1 MLLAL
6 PLTWPIGRPVSPAAF
21 CPTNHEPDQPM
32 NLFDRYVLGLFL
44 KIMLVCYSSL
54 AGLYLIIDVF
64 NNLDEFVELGKRGGS
79 LTSVLSAY
87 YAPRLVGLFC
97 EVSGLLYLLA
107 AICALTRLQATHELA
122 AVQAAG
128 VSVRRVTRP
137 ILLLTAALCLLTWGA
152 REVLLPKYREILSVN
167 PQEMLRGQ
175 PLPVVSQIDYDSLI
189 MFRGQEIDLSS
200 RTIHGIDLQLPLD
213 LQPGP
218 GAERANAAINDAA
231 TLVLP
236 VDRAVDPPGEDPPGD
251 RPVRGGG
258 GQLKAK
264 LAVWQPASEQH
275 PGGFLLE
282 GVELP
287 EAWVG
292 AASVMQNGEP
302 RVLLPSDQAWL
313 GADQCFV
320 PTHLS
325 LWQLARGAAWF
336 RSASLAEL
344 VAINRSGSVRLPAA
358 HRVEMHWRLLRPV
371 MDFLLLLIGLPL
383 VLRPGGQKLV
393 VAAGYCALLMLG
405 VQLLIMVAQFL
416 GGQQLLQPAAFAAWL
431 PLLVSLPIAVW
442 SYQRFN
448 Y

>member
-1 MLLAL
+1 MY
-6 PLTWPIGRPVSPAAF
+6 
-21 CPTNHEPDQPM
+21 
-32 NLFDRYVLGLFL
+32 LFDRYVLGLFL

-64 NNLDEFVELGKRGGS
+64 NNLDEFVQLGKRGGS
-79 LTSVLSAY
+79 LIGVLSAY
-87 YAPRLVGLFC
+87 YAPRMVALFC

-107 AICALTRLQATHELA
+107 AICTLTRLQATHELA

-128 VSVRRVTRP
+128 VSVRRVVRP
-137 ILLLTAALCLLTWGA
+137 ILLLTAALCGLTWGA
-152 REVLLPKYREILSVN
+152 REVLLPKYREILAVN

-189 MFRGQEIDLSS
+189 MFRGQEIDLASAS
-200 RTIHGIDLQLPLD
+200 ILGLDLQLPQD
-213 LQPGP
+213 LQPSQG
-218 GAERANAAINDAA
+218 
-231 TLVLP
+231 T
-236 VDRAVDPPGEDPPGD
+236 
-251 RPVRGGG
+251 
-258 GQLKAK
+258 LKAK
-264 LAVWQPASEQH
+264 RAVWRPATEQH
-275 PGGFLLE
+275 PSGFLLQ

-287 EAWVG
+287 ERWSKS
-292 AASVMQNGEP
+292 ASIVQNGAP

-313 GADQCFV
+313 AGDQCFV

-325 LWQLARGAAWF
+325 LWQLARGASWF
-336 RSASLAEL
+336 RSASLGEL

-358 HRVEMHWRLLRPV
+358 HRVELHWRLLRPL

-405 VQLLIMVAQFL
+405 VQLLIMAAQFL
-416 GGQQLLQPAAFAAWL
+416 GGQQVLKPAALAAWL
-431 PLLVSLPIAVW
+431 PILVSVPTAVW

>member
-1 MLLAL
+1 
-6 PLTWPIGRPVSPAAF
+6 
-21 CPTNHEPDQPM
+21 M

-79 LTSVLSAY
+79 LVGVLSAY

-97 EVSGLLYLLA
+97 EVSGLLCLLA
-107 AICALTRLQATHELA
+107 AICTLTRLQATHELA

-137 ILLLTAALCLLTWGA
+137 ILLLTAVLCTLTWGA

-200 RTIHGIDLQLPLD
+200 RTIHGIDLQLPRD
-213 LQPGP
+213 LQPGL
-218 GAERANAAINDAA
+218 GATQVSDDS
-231 TLVLP
+231 P
-236 VDRAVDPPGEDPPGD
+236 VDPVVGRTVG
-251 RPVRGGG
+251 RPVDSGG

-264 LAVWQPASEQH
+264 LAVWQAANEQH
-275 PGGFLLE
+275 PGGFLLQ

-287 EAWVG
+287 IAWAG
-292 AASVMQNGEP
+292 AASIVQNGEP
-302 RVLLPSDQAWL
+302 RVLLPGDQAWL
-313 GADQCFV
+313 AADQCFV
-320 PTHLS
+320 PTQLS
-325 LWQLARGAAWF
+325 LWQLARGAGWF

-344 VAINRSGSVRLPAA
+344 VSINRSGSVRLPAA
-358 HRVEMHWRLLRPV
+358 HRVELHWRLLRPA
-371 MDFLLLLIGLPL
+371 MDFLLVLIGLPL

-405 VQLLIMVAQFL
+405 VQLLVMATQFL
-416 GGQQLLQPAAFAAWL
+416 GGQQILKPAAFAAWL
-431 PLLVSLPIAVW
+431 PVLVSLPIAVW
-442 SYQRFN
+442 AYQRFN

>member
-1 MLLAL
+1 
-6 PLTWPIGRPVSPAAF
+6 
-21 CPTNHEPDQPM
+21 M

-79 LTSVLSAY
+79 LMSVLSAY

-107 AICALTRLQATHELA
+107 AICTLTRLQATHELA

-137 ILLLTAALCLLTWGA
+137 ILLLTAVLCLLTWGA
-152 REVLLPKYREILSVN
+152 REVLLPKYREILSVS

-189 MFRGQEIDLSS
+189 MFRGQEIDLSR
-200 RTIHGIDLQLPLD
+200 RTIHGIDLQLPRD
-213 LQPGP
+213 LQPSP
-218 GAERANAAINDAA
+218 GAGPANAAGTGAA
-231 TLVLP
+231 TPELP
-236 VDRAVDPPGEDPPGD
+236 VDRAVDPPRD
-251 RPVRGGG
+251 RPIGGGG

-264 LAVWQPASEQH
+264 LAVWQPATEQH

-287 EAWVG
+287 ETWAG
-292 AASVMQNGEP
+292 SASVVQNGEP

-313 GADQCFV
+313 EADQCFV

-358 HRVEMHWRLLRPV
+358 HRVEMHWRLLRPW
-371 MDFLLLLIGLPL
+371 MDFMLLLIGLPL

-405 VQLLIMVAQFL
+405 VQLLIMAAQFL
-416 GGQQLLQPAAFAAWL
+416 GGQQILKPAAFAAWL

>member
-1 MLLAL
+1 
-6 PLTWPIGRPVSPAAF
+6 
-21 CPTNHEPDQPM
+21 
-32 NLFDRYVLGLFL
+32 LGLFL

-79 LTSVLSAY
+79 LVGVLSAY

-107 AICALTRLQATHELA
+107 AICTLTRLQATNELA

-137 ILLLTAALCLLTWGA
+137 ILLLTAVLCTLTWGA

-200 RTIHGIDLQLPLD
+200 RTIHGIDLQLPRD
-213 LQPGP
+213 LQPSP
-218 GAERANAAINDAA
+218 GTGQAIADGTGAAMLAR
-231 TLVLP
+231 P
-236 VDRAVDPPGEDPPGD
+236 MDRAMDRPGD
-251 RPVRGGG
+251 RPVGGG
-258 GQLKAK
+258 GEQLKAK

-287 EAWVG
+287 ETWVG
-292 AASVMQNGEP
+292 AASVVQNGEP
-302 RVLLPSDQAWL
+302 RVLLPSDQSWL

-358 HRVEMHWRLLRPV
+358 HRVEMHWRLLRPW

-383 VLRPGGQKLV
+383 VLRSGGQKLV

-405 VQLLIMVAQFL
+405 VQLLIMAAQFL
-416 GGQQLLQPAAFAAWL
+416 GGQQILKPAAFAAWL